1 VNYAFFFFEAFT
13 EGGLLWFSFE
23 GTSSQIT
30 LWLCELL
37 KITFEFLR
45 STTTSRKTIS
55 VPLGETFEPFSNAAI
70 KESAEYVRS

>member
-23 GTSSQIT
+23 ETSSQIT

-37 KITFEFLR
+37 KMTFEFLL

-55 VPLGETFEPFSNAAI
+55 VPLDETFVPFCGYLLHS
-70 KESAEYVRS
+70 SP